1 MTSRER
7 VRTALN
13 HHQPDR
19 VPVDFGGTFE
29 TGIAVSTVYRL
40 RKALELDDPDDRVK
54 VVESYQMLGEIK
66 DDLREALYVDTI
78 GIFSNMSTF
87 GFENKDWKKWTTFDG
102 AEVLVPGLF
111 NIEPDE
117 NGNILMYPQGDHT
130 VPPSGIMPEG
140 GYYFDS
146 ITRQKP
152 IDDYNLN
159 VEDNLEEFVEYSDEF
174 LDYVR
179 NCAEYLYTTTDYSL
193 IYNFTGT
200 SFGDVANTTAPELK
214 HPRGIR
220 DISEWYMSFVTRS
233 GYISDVFAGECE
245 IGMMNLVKVKE
256 AVGDFVDVIKITGAD
271 YGSQRGPLI
280 SPDFYKEMIKPF
292 HKRMCDWIHQN
303 TRWKIF
309 MHCCGGIRPLLED
322 IIDAGFDIISPVQT
336 SAEGMEA
343 QGLKEDFGDRLIFWG
358 GGVDT
363 QKTLPFGS
371 PEDVYDEVMER
382 IRIFNEGGGFI
393 FNAVHNIQAGTP
405 VENIMAM
412 IEGIKD
418 SILNSSL
425 KN

>member
-19 VPVDFGGTFE
+19 MPVDFGGTFE

-40 RKALELDDPDDRVK
+40 RKALGLDGPDDRVK
-54 VVESYQMLGEIK
+54 VMDSYQMLGEIK
-66 DDLREALYVDTI
+66 DDLKEALYVDTT
-78 GIFSNMSTF
+78 GIFSPMSAF
-87 GFENKDWKKWTTFDG
+87 GFENTDWKEWTMFDD
-102 AEVLVPGLF
+102 AKVLVPGLF
-111 NIEPDE
+111 NTEPDE

-130 VPPSGIMPEG
+130 VPPSGIMPKG
-140 GYYFDS
+140 GYFFDS
-146 ITRQKP
+146 ITRQEP
-152 IDDYNLN
+152 IDSYNLN
-159 VEDNLEEFVEYSDEF
+159 VEDNLEEFVEYSDE
-174 LDYVR
+174 LMDYICKRV
-179 NCAEYLYTTTDYSL
+179 EYLYTTTDYSL
-193 IYNFTGT
+193 VYNFTGT

-214 HPRGIR
+214 YPRGIR
-220 DISEWYMSFVTRS
+220 DISEWYMSFVTRND
-233 GYISDVFAGECE
+233 YVRDVFAGEYE

-280 SPDFYKEMIKPF
+280 SPDFYRETIKPF
-292 HKRMCDWIHQN
+292 HKRMCDWIHKN

-309 MHCCGGIRPLLED
+309 MHCCGGIRLLLED

-343 QGLKEDFGDRLIFWG
+343 QGLKDDFGDRLVFWG

-371 PEDVYDEVMER
+371 PEDVYDEVREK
-382 IRIFNEGGGFI
+382 IRIFNEGGGFV
-393 FNAVHNIQAGTP
+393 FNSVHNIQACTP

-418 SILNSSL
+418 SILDSS
-425 KN
+425 

>member
-1 MTSRER
+1 MMTSRER

-13 HHQPDR
+13 HRQPDR
-19 VPVDFGGTFE
+19 MPVDFGGTFE
-29 TGIAVSTVYRL
+29 TGIAISTVYRL
-40 RKALELDDPDDRVK
+40 RKALGLGGPDDRVK
-54 VVESYQMLGEIK
+54 VIDSYQMLGEIK
-66 DDLREALYVDTI
+66 DDLKEALYVDTT
-78 GIFSNMSTF
+78 GIFSPISAF
-87 GFENKDWKKWTTFDG
+87 GFENTNWKEWTMFDG
-102 AEVLVPGLF
+102 AKVLVPGLF
-111 NIEPDE
+111 NTEPDE

-130 VPPSGIMPEG
+130 APPSGIMPKG

-146 ITRQKP
+146 ITRQEP
-152 IDDYNLN
+152 INGDNLN
-159 VEDNLEEFVEYSDEF
+159 VEDNLEEFGEYSDE
-174 LDYVR
+174 LVGYI
-179 NCAEYLYTTTDYSL
+179 CKHAEYLYTTTDYSL
-193 IYNFTGT
+193 IYNFTGA

-214 HPRGIR
+214 YPRGIR

-233 GYISDVFAGECE
+233 DYVCDVFAGECE
-245 IGMMNLVKVKE
+245 IGMMNLAKVKE

-271 YGSQRGPLI
+271 YGSQRGLLI
-280 SPDFYKEMIKPF
+280 SPDFYREAIKPF
-292 HKRMCDWIHQN
+292 HKRMCDWIHKN

-343 QGLKEDFGDRLIFWG
+343 QGLKDDFGDRLVFWG

-371 PEDVYDEVMER
+371 PEDVYDEVRER
-382 IRIFNEGGGFI
+382 IRIFNEGGGFV
-393 FNAVHNIQAGTP
+393 FNSVHNIQACTP

-418 SILNSSL
+418 SILDSS
-425 KN
+425 